1 MTLTLQPSQR
11 KPLSLWLF
19 SASSQASKNLDPLKT
34 QIVRRNLAFL
44 RAKQWLVHYNHNSN
58 GVIDPDG
65 TFYLALIA
73 NDSLQRK
80 HLAHC
85 KISDGHVTNGIA
97 RNHAQQKEYFIARAV
112 AEIGFSE
119 LFPSSRF
126 CIDTEIIKNKDD
138 IIEYPVIPKNLYTGE
153 IIQFCGNLPHT
164 LPILLALFMIAAYP
178 KDKIDSLGLSDP
190 NLELVFQKQ
199 GFYGTAIPDI
209 ISWVTDAI
217 GVEPFHLGPFVPD
230 ANHTGAPPYR
240 ASFWPP
246 YSTLNPWGSI
256 MFAQMVQSMK
266 NQLSIDF
273 STQVEILG
281 PNGEPLFEDG
291 YHEEFCYTQLC
302 KAQQAI
308 PCELNCDDSVPFI
321 VSPYRESLKPSN
333 QCNDGR

>member
-1 MTLTLQPSQR
+1 MILKSQSSQR

-19 SASSQASKNLDPLKT
+19 SASSQVSENLDPLKT

-44 RAKQWLVHYNHNSN
+44 RAKQWLVHYSHNSH

-73 NDSLQRK
+73 NDPLQRK

-112 AEIGFSE
+112 AESGFSE
-119 LFPSSRF
+119 LFPSSTS
-126 CIDTEIIKNKDD
+126 CIGKETIQNEHG
-138 IIEYPVIPKNLYTGE
+138 IIEYPVIPENLYTGE
-153 IIQFCGNLPHT
+153 IIQFCGDLPHT

-178 KDKIDSLGLSDP
+178 KDKIESLGLSDP

-209 ISWVTDAI
+209 ISWVADAI
-217 GVEPFHLGPFVPD
+217 GVEPLHLGPFVAD

-256 MFAQMVQSMK
+256 MFAQMVKSME
-266 NQLSIDF
+266 NQLNIDF

-281 PNGEPLFEDG
+281 PNGEPLFPEN
-291 YHEEFCYTQLC
+291 YHERFCSTQLC
-302 KAQQAI
+302 KAQQTTI
-308 PCELNCDDSVPFI
+308 PCEPNWDDTSPSI
-321 VSPYRESLKPSN
+321 VSPYRESLK
-333 QCNDGR
+333 QHQGGR

>member
-1 MTLTLQPSQR
+1 LTLTLQPSQR

-19 SASSQASKNLDPLKT
+19 SASSQASTNLDPLKT

-44 RAKQWLVHYNHNSN
+44 RAKQWLVHY
-58 GVIDPDG
+58 
-65 TFYLALIA
+65 
-73 NDSLQRK
+73 
-80 HLAHC
+80 
-85 KISDGHVTNGIA
+85 
-97 RNHAQQKEYFIARAV
+97 
-112 AEIGFSE
+112 
-119 LFPSSRF
+119 
-126 CIDTEIIKNKDD
+126 
-138 IIEYPVIPKNLYTGE
+138 NLYTGE

-209 ISWVTDAI
+209 ISWVADAI

-321 VSPYRESLKPSN
+321 VSPYRESLRTSHVKTLP
-333 QCNDGR
+333 

>member
-1 MTLTLQPSQR
+1 MILKSQSSQR

-19 SASSQASKNLDPLKT
+19 SASSQASENLDPLKT

-44 RAKQWLVHYNHNSN
+44 RAKQWLVHYSHNSH

-73 NDSLQRK
+73 NDPLQRK

-97 RNHAQQKEYFIARAV
+97 RSHAQQNEYFIARAV
-112 AEIGFSE
+112 AESGFSE
-119 LFPSSRF
+119 LFPSSTF
-126 CIDTEIIKNKDD
+126 CIGKEIIQNEHG
-138 IIEYPVIPKNLYTGE
+138 IIEYPVIPKNLHTGE

-164 LPILLALFMIAAYP
+164 LPILLTLFMIAAYP

-209 ISWVTDAI
+209 ISWVADAI
-217 GVEPFHLGPFVPD
+217 GVEPLHLGPFVPD
-230 ANHTGAPPYR
+230 VNHTGAPPYR

-256 MFAQMVQSMK
+256 MFAQMVKSME

-281 PNGEPLFEDG
+281 PNGEPLFPYG
-291 YHEEFCYTQLC
+291 YHEEFCYTQLYQ
-302 KAQQAI
+302 AQETLSCQTTWSDTFN
-308 PCELNCDDSVPFI
+308 PI
-321 VSPYRESLKPSN
+321 VSPYRSSLEN
-333 QCNDGR
+333 T